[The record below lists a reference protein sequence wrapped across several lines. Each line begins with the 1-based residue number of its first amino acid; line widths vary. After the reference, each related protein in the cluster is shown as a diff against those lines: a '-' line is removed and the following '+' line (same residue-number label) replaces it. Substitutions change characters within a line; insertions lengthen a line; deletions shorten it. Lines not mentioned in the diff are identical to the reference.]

1 MMGEKLFG
9 TYEGKQVY
17 QTDLQ
22 TYIFY
27 KRYEDDENIYLING
41 DLIYQNRLF
50 ARWDGKQVHE
60 WDIHEQSVYYRH
72 KIRKPAEPEPELESE
87 PEREY
92 IEPVED
98 VVEEN
103 YDVAAINAVTEQ
115 VKSVDELLEGV
126 YAWELSSDL

>member
-1 MMGEKLFG
+1 MGEKLFG

-17 QTDLQ
+17 QTDLK

-27 KRYEDDENIYLING
+27 KRYEDKENIYLING
-41 DLIYQNRLF
+41 DLIYQNKLF

-60 WDIHEQSVYYRH
+60 WDAHQQTTYYRY
-72 KIRKPAEPEPELESE
+72 KINKPAEPESE

-92 IEPVED
+92 VEPVED
-98 VVEEN
+98 VVEQN

-115 VKSVDELLEGV
+115 VKSVDEILEGV
-126 YAWELSSDL
+126 YTWEFSSDL